1 MSITV
6 RTDLVQGS
14 PEWLDARRGM
24 VTASMVGQLI
34 SVESADPLAVDCPTC
49 HAIAFEA
56 CISTARKA
64 PTPIKT
70 AHPARSHAAAELPPV
85 YKPATGDTAKS
96 LTALLVAE
104 RITGWSDPVFVS
116 ADMMRGKLDEPLA
129 RDLYS
134 KTYSEVTEAGLIIR
148 DDWGFPIGYSPDGL
162 VGEDG
167 LIEIK
172 SRRSKKQLTTIL
184 ADEVPPDDMA
194 QCQAGLLVS
203 GRRWCDYISYAGGMP
218 MWRKR
223 VYPDPAWQGAIVG
236 AVRLF
241 EHTAAQMVATYT
253 ERVEGLP
260 ATERATYDLEMV
272 V

>member
-1 MSITV
+1 MTITI

-14 PEWLDARRGM
+14 DEWLDARRGM

-34 SVESADPLAVDCPTC
+34 SVESADPLSVPCPVC
-49 HAIAFEA
+49 SAIEFQPCLSA
-56 CISTARKA
+56 ARKE

-70 AHPARSHAAAELPPV
+70 PHGVRVAIAADLPPV
-85 YKPATGDTAKS
+85 YKTATGDTAKS

-184 ADEVPPDDMA
+184 ADEVPPDNMA

-203 GRRWCDYISYAGGMP
+203 GRRWCDYISYAGGWP

-223 VYPDPAWQGAIVG
+223 VYPDPEWQGASVG

-241 EHTAAQMVATYT
+241 EATAAQMIADYKAAI
-253 ERVEGLP
+253 EGLP
-260 ATERATYDLEMV
+260 MTERIDYDLEIV
-272 V
+272 